1 MFRLTKFLAIF
12 VIFSLF
18 SSLTVLS
25 KERVFKE
32 ISPILL
38 KNLEIFDQNKEKLKI
53 KEIFLKDK
61 FYLLNFWATWC
72 LPCKKELPD
81 LEKIIE
87 LLDRDK
93 ITFYIISIDKKNI
106 EEQLLFLKNKNIKKL
121 IPLFD
126 PQMKIFN
133 YLKLR
138 GIPTS
143 MIINEKGYIVKK
155 HEGIIKYETKI
166 INEIKNFIN

>member
-93 ITFYIISIDKKNI
+93 ITFYII
-106 EEQLLFLKNKNIKKL
+106 
-121 IPLFD
+121 
-126 PQMKIFN
+126 
-133 YLKLR
+133 
-138 GIPTS
+138 
-143 MIINEKGYIVKK
+143 
-155 HEGIIKYETKI
+155 
-166 INEIKNFIN
+166 